1 MTRLCL
7 YTYWNWKLSDW
18 IYSPMGIQLD
28 PRAQIIHI
36 HIFYVKSSEAP
47 GRWGLQPQS
56 WLWPPA
62 VARWFWRVPRAHWRP
77 SVVVSGLSAAGKPK
91 KITLKGADVPF
102 STVTGLDHG
111 SFEFHFSRTIPCN
124 SVRSKF
130 RTTSIRG
137 INRRAIFQELLDVV
151 FVTTAHGIV
160 QLRPA

>member
-1 MTRLCL
+1 
-7 YTYWNWKLSDW
+7 
-18 IYSPMGIQLD
+18 
-28 PRAQIIHI
+28 
-36 HIFYVKSSEAP
+36 
-47 GRWGLQPQS
+47 
-56 WLWPPA
+56 
-62 VARWFWRVPRAHWRP
+62 
-77 SVVVSGLSAAGKPK
+77 VVSGLSAAGKPK